1 MSINNLLIYLILI
14 ILLYCIFNKTFKF
27 KYIENMTNNIYYLS
41 TFKDLDFNVKI
52 NNSIKDEIMMKMV
65 DKYENLNIDVNNVLV
80 NSLFAVLLN
89 NKTINL
95 LGYDDN
101 KNILL
106 YSNNIFN
113 KIIDTKINSN
123 INILTDSTL
132 ILGNNNSL
140 DLNTK
145 VRLENI
151 LVDNTDIFMIIKDDN
166 GTHEITSTNII
177 HNDYYI
183 GDNPQ
188 TNNYYIIKS
197 I

>member
-101 KNILL
+101 KNMHGY
-106 YSNNIFN
+106 YSQ
-113 KIIDTKINSN
+113 S
-123 INILTDSTL
+123 
-132 ILGNNNSL
+132 
-140 DLNTK
+140 
-145 VRLENI
+145 
-151 LVDNTDIFMIIKDDN
+151 
-166 GTHEITSTNII
+166 
-177 HNDYYI
+177 
-183 GDNPQ
+183 
-188 TNNYYIIKS
+188 
-197 I
+197 